1 MKSLYRTQA
10 LAQAGRNGEV
20 HTQDGTLQLALA
32 LPAALGGNG
41 QGNNPEQLLA
51 AGYAACFSNA
61 LLHVAKAMGTPLA
74 SAPVATTVDLLAR
87 ADGTFT
93 FAILLEV
100 TLAGELAEQIVRQ
113 AHQTCPFANAMR
125 GNVATR
131 LLLNGRLLEETK

>member
-32 LPAALGGNG
+32 LPTALGGNG

-61 LLHVAKAMGTPLA
+61 LLHVAKALGSPLA
-74 SAPVATTVDLLAR
+74 AAPVATTVDLLAR

-100 TLAGELAEQIVRQ
+100 TLTGDLAEQIVRK

-131 LLLNGRLLEETK
+131 LLLNGQLLEETK